1 MIIVSLKLQKLH
13 EGRPHGSRNGG
24 GSLIQL
30 EREGSQIFIKCNGE
44 SSRMKGTK
52 RRSLGPVGTS
62 QLYQM
67 KKIGPDKKGRPFDDC
82 YRGIVTFVTTF
93 FVI

>member
-1 MIIVSLKLQKLH
+1 MKW
-13 EGRPHGSRNGG
+13 PHGSRNGG

-44 SSRMKGTK
+44 SSRMKETK

-62 QLYQM
+62 QLYQ
-67 KKIGPDKKGRPFDDC
+67 KKIGPDK
-82 YRGIVTFVTTF
+82 RGDRFMM
-93 FVI
+93 VIGE

>member
-1 MIIVSLKLQKLH
+1 MKVGHMDQGMG
-13 EGRPHGSRNGG
+13 E

-67 KKIGPDKKGRPFDDC
+67 KKIGPDKEET
-82 YRGIVTFVTTF
+82 VS
-93 FVI
+93 